1 MSSLPPAGGG
11 NGSGSK
17 TNSVGNGP
25 SSSSSSSSSKL
36 YNWKQRGRT
45 VVKTITKSTKSSTLS
60 HQQKTKRTKMILMFI
75 IPMLAVVGTAMNYYF
90 LPLAELGFGLDDE
103 GSGQRGGRG
112 GSSLSS
118 SVGGGGG
125 GVSSRSSL
133 SMSWCDQVKKA
144 RSKLMPQLQIN
155 YKCDDLMPAT
165 SAVVCM
171 LTDGTTEEKASRT
184 VFAARDYI
192 NGAMA
197 LGASVQRYIDPLK
210 THQLLLLR
218 DGFTLDDDDMV
229 RLQSVGW
236 TIGTAPNFDL
246 ERKYI
251 PKFPR
256 YKTTYTK
263 VTAIG
268 LSEYDCVML
277 MDADTLAIGDLRG
290 VLSDCKHTV
299 FRHPANRVGGV
310 IDLYAGRWK
319 LFNTGSILWKTSTAE
334 MERVYQLSKNS
345 SWMKRFSSDQAFLNS
360 VYSEREH
367 NLTFNREIVELD
379 TVESRT
385 LTSTSTT
392 TGQEVT
398 TIQPIIPHKKA
409 QRGAVVPLSWD
420 YNAQTHV
427 EVHNPDWWEQHRST
441 VKILHY
447 TEKKGWQCNK
457 TFEEPPPIQSM
468 PKNCPRENPICFCR
482 EAHLYWKALE
492 EAESA
497 ATKSLEASKRYKRI
511 ESSSS

>member
-1 MSSLPPAGGG
+1 MPSLPPVGGG
-11 NGSGSK
+11 NGG
-17 TNSVGNGP
+17 G
-25 SSSSSSSSSKL
+25 SSSKNNNGSSSSSKL

-45 VVKTITKSTKSSTLS
+45 VVKTTTKPTKSSTLS

-75 IPMLAVVGTAMNYYF
+75 IPMLAIVGTTMNYYF
-90 LPLAELGFGLDDE
+90 LPLTELGFGLDDE
-103 GSGQRGGRG
+103 TGGRG
-112 GSSLSS
+112 GASSSSSSSS
-118 SVGGGGG
+118 SVA
-125 GVSSRSSL
+125 SAASRSSIGK
-133 SMSWCDQVKKA
+133 SWCDQVKKA
-144 RSKLMPQLQIN
+144 RSKLMPQLRIN
-155 YKCDDLMPAT
+155 YECDDMMPAT

-171 LTDGTTEEKASRT
+171 LTDGTTEEKASRV
-184 VFAARDYI
+184 VFTARDYI

-197 LGASVQRYIDPLK
+197 LGASVQRHIDPLK

-218 DGFTLDDDDMV
+218 EGFTLDDDDMI
-229 RLQSVGW
+229 RLKSVGW

-246 ERKYI
+246 APKYI

-277 MDADTLAIGDLRG
+277 MDADTLAVGDLRG

-310 IDLYAGRWK
+310 IDLYSGRWK

-334 MERVYQLSKNS
+334 MERVYQLSKDS
-345 SWMKRFSSDQAFLNS
+345 SFMKRFSSDQAFLNS

-367 NLTFNREIVELD
+367 NLTFNKEIVDLD
-379 TVESRT
+379 TIESRT
-385 LTSTSTT
+385 LTSTTN
-392 TGQEVT
+392 GQQII
-398 TIQPIIPHKKA
+398 IQPVVPHNDA

-427 EVHNPDWWEQHRST
+427 EVQNPDWWEQHRPT
-441 VKILHY
+441 VKVLHF

-457 TFEEPPPIQSM
+457 TLEEPPPIQSM
-468 PKNCPRENPICFCR
+468 PKKCPKENPICFCR

-492 EAESA
+492 EAEDA
-497 ATKSLEASKRYKRI
+497 ATKRLEVSKRYNRPQ
-511 ESSSS
+511 SSRR